1 MALFIYEATLIYK
14 VYSDPLVLIM
24 GLVLYQVQVVI
35 QSWVQ
40 WLVNQNLEVLL
51 GYLSVD
57 EHTVYGLRLFD
68 LTYEAIA
75 FLWLLLYVVPYQTQ
89 CQSMRFDHLYPF

>member
-1 MALFIYEATLIYK
+1 
-14 VYSDPLVLIM
+14 M
-24 GLVLYQVQVVI
+24 GLVQYQVQVVI

-40 WLVNQNLEVLL
+40 WLVNQNLEVLIE
-51 GYLSVD
+51 YLSVD
-57 EHTVYGLRLFD
+57 EQTVYGLRLFD

-75 FLWLLLYVVPYQTQ
+75 FLWLLLCVVLYQTQ